1 MNQALSARYLL
12 LAIRNQ
18 MSESFIQS
26 PELVS
31 PLLAIPPPH
40 STAGKESVGLC
51 VWNCLYVP
59 ISRASSLVYRYP
71 WVVVGQGIKSL
82 WFFR

>member
-1 MNQALSARYLL
+1 MRLKYKAVVELCEASLSAGYLL

-31 PLLAIPPPH
+31 PLLAIPLPH
-40 STAGKESVGLC
+40 STAGKEFVGLC
-51 VWNCLYVP
+51 V
-59 ISRASSLVYRYP
+59 
-71 WVVVGQGIKSL
+71 
-82 WFFR
+82 